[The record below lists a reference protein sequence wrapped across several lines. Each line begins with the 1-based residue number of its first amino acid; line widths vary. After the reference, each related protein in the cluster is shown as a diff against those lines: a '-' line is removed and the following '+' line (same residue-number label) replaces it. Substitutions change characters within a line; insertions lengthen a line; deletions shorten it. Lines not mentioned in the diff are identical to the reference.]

1 MEAASSEKSTPL
13 NQSPAMRL
21 RPNYQSLDGK
31 PGPRPNGTSLTQSDD
46 ELLDATS
53 EFEAERDRPPLNGR
67 RATLFSPID
76 PENEEEVAKYDDFH
90 TIDWQR
96 DNVRDRMRHRII
108 WKRKGESVRNFC
120 RCIFDALSAWFCV
133 SIVGIVAG
141 TFAGI
146 IDIGT
151 TWLNDLKEGI
161 CLGAFWLNRD
171 GCCWAATVNENMTQP
186 GLHGPNCDEWKPWP
200 VILGSE
206 DRGPY
211 SADES
216 SYWTAYVMYVA
227 IALAFGLTSA
237 LLVRS
242 FAPYACGSGIPEIK
256 TILSGF
262 IIRGYLGKWTLVIKS
277 ISLMLAVASGLSL
290 GKEGPLVHVACCIGN
305 IISYIFPKYGK
316 NEAKKREILSAASA
330 AGVSV
335 AFGAPVGGVLF
346 SLEEVSYYFP
356 LKTLWRSFFCA
367 LVAAF
372 VLRSINPFSDQ
383 QAVMFYINYSDPW
396 YLFELI
402 PFVAIGIFGGLWGAF
417 FIKANIYWC
426 QIRRSTTLGKWPIIE
441 VVSVVL
447 ITVLLSFHIPYTRM
461 SGSELIALLF
471 SECKNVNGDVN
482 PLCDGSFDPVK
493 HAGSAGPLLLRA
505 MWQLALALLFKCVI
519 TIFTF
524 GIKTPSGLFIP
535 TMAVGAIVGRLVG
548 IGMNQL
554 VYEYPDMG
562 IIKKA
567 CGNLDSS
574 QHCVT
579 PGVYALVGAAAALGG
594 VTRMTISL
602 VVIMFELTGG
612 LTYIIPIMF
621 ACVTAKWV
629 GDAFESRGIYDAH
642 IELNEY
648 PYLDNKS
655 SIAQTTLS
663 GQVMRPKPG
672 SNDPPLIVI
681 KQEGM
686 TVRDVK
692 HILTACSYNGFP
704 VVVSEESQYLV
715 GLVAR
720 KDLASAILN
729 ADRNIVDSNP
739 DDAQV
744 YFTDGIPNI
753 DDQSRGPTLR
763 LRRILDLA
771 PITITDQT
779 PMETVKD
786 MFTKLGLRQILVT
799 HNGRLLGIVTKKDVL
814 NHFAIMRGMTVTET
828 NFH

>member
-1 MEAASSEKSTPL
+1 MDLPAEKSTPL
-13 NQSPAMRL
+13 SQSPAMKL
-21 RPNYQSLDGK
+21 RQNYKSLDSKGRSISEA
-31 PGPRPNGTSLTQSDD
+31 GASDD
-46 ELLDATS
+46 ELIEGSDYSSL
-53 EFEAERDRPPLNGR
+53 EERSSLARKS
-67 RATLFSPID
+67 TLFSNFD
-76 PENEEEVAKYDDFH
+76 ADNDDDVAKYDDFH

-108 WKRKGESVRNFC
+108 WKRKGESLRNFC
-120 RCIFDALSAWFCV
+120 RCMFDALSAWFCV
-133 SIVGIVAG
+133 SIVGILAG

-146 IDIGT
+146 IDMGT
-151 TWLNDLKEGI
+151 TWLTGLKEGI
-161 CLGAFWLNRD
+161 CVRAFWFDRD
-171 GCCWAATVNENMTQP
+171 GCCWSAPTDVNGTHHDYSQYPCDDWRTWPNLL
-186 GLHGPNCDEWKPWP
+186 GLD
-200 VILGSE
+200 
-206 DRGPY
+206 
-211 SADES
+211 SADSSMSSS
-216 SYWTAYVMYVA
+216 SYWLDYTMYVL
-227 IALAFGLTSA
+227 IGLGFGMTSA
-237 LLVRS
+237 FLVRS

-277 ISLMLAVASGLSL
+277 IALMLAVASGLSL

-372 VLRSINPFSDQ
+372 VLRSINPFGDQ
-383 QAVMFYINYSDPW
+383 QAVMFYIEYNDPW

-402 PFVAIGIFGGLWGAF
+402 PFVGIGIFGGLWGAL

-426 QIRRSTTLGKWPIIE
+426 KIRRNSSLGKWPIME
-441 VVSVVL
+441 VLVVVL
-447 ITVLLSFHIPYTRM
+447 ITALLSYHIPYTRI
-461 SGSELIALLF
+461 SGAKLITLLF
-471 SECKNVNGDVN
+471 SECKNVDGESN
-482 PLCDGSFDPVK
+482 PLCDGVFDQDK
-493 HAGSAGPLLLRA
+493 HAGSAGPLLLRSL
-505 MWQLALALLFKCVI
+505 WQLGLALLFKCII
-519 TIFTF
+519 TVFTF

-548 IGMNQL
+548 IGMNEL
-554 VYEYPDMG
+554 VYAYPDLRV
-562 IIKKA
+562 IKAA
-567 CGNLDSS
+567 CGNLEEDAP
-574 QHCVT
+574 CIT
-579 PGVYALVGAAAALGG
+579 PGVYALIGAAAALGG

-612 LTYIIPIMF
+612 LTYVMPIMF

-629 GDAFESRGIYDAH
+629 GDAFGNRGIYDAH

-648 PYLDNKS
+648 PYLDNKT

-692 HILTACSYNGFP
+692 NILTTFAYNGFP

-729 ADRNIVDSNP
+729 ADRNILDSNP
-739 DDAQV
+739 DDALV

-753 DDQSRGPTLR
+753 EENARGPTLR

-799 HNGRLLGIVTKKDVL
+799 HNGRLLGVVTKKDVL
-814 NHFAIMRGMTVTET
+814 NHFAEIRGVPVSET